1 MDWNFFVFLTAPN
14 FPQTNENCKL
24 RKDPTG
30 VISLAFA
37 EPRLSPLP
45 TLHWLAD
52 TFLHCLFVFD
62 GSQKRSFNNS
72 FNHHG
77 CNAQS
82 LGHYTHRG
90 DHENHWPILHKKID
104 SKFFILTTGND
115 CSSIIYLLLELS
127 SYIDCWIDVLSLHHL
142 DLLWA
147 IVKCQFQ

>member
-90 DHENHWPILHKKID
+90 DHENHWPILQEKF
-104 SKFFILTTGND
+104 SKFTNFNSGQS
-115 CSSIIYLLLELS
+115 CYSIIHLFLELS
-127 SYIDCWIDVLSLHHL
+127 SNIDCWINILSLYYL
-142 DLLWA
+142 DWLWA
-147 IVKCQFQ
+147 IFKQQF